1 MANRTDPLAAQ
12 LSGQDPQNLIE
23 YITRQKIYDSRYWK
37 ETCFGLTVAD
47 VLEKAASEVET
58 MGGLPT
64 PFLSLLLKLL
74 QLNAEPELIIEGF
87 IEQEEFKY
95 ARALGAMYLRLVGR
109 PADIYETLEGL
120 YADHRKL
127 RYWSAPYWSIRH
139 MDELVHD
146 LLTETFVA
154 GITLPRLPSRKVL
167 VDAGYLPEGPRPTAL
182 KELLLQHGGPLDYL
196 KYKAVVEKS
205 PSAIAAWEARPEAAH
220 ENEKKQEKDNGAK
233 KKEKSTSSSSSSK
246 PKKKKARNYENLFKK
261 SSDEKT
267 ADSSSAAATAAATAA
282 APMTVE
288 EGSKEYWDSERAK
301 LGLAPL
307 RE

>member
-1 MANRTDPLAAQ
+1 MLVFLVNMANRTDPLAAQ

-47 VLEKAASEVET
+47 VLEKACELET
-58 MGGLPT
+58 IGGLPT
-64 PFLSLLLKLL
+64 TFLSLLLKLL
-74 QLNAEPELIIEGF
+74 QLNAECDLIIEGF
-87 IEQEEFKY
+87 IEQEQFKY
-95 ARALGAMYLRLVGR
+95 ARALGALFLRLTGR
-109 PADIYETLEGL
+109 PADIYETLESL

-127 RYWSAPYWSIRH
+127 RSWSSPYWSIKY
-139 MDELVHD
+139 MDEWVHD

-167 VDAGYLPEGPRPTAL
+167 EEAGYLPQGPRSTAL
-182 KELLLQHGGPLDYL
+182 QELLVQHGGPLDHL
-196 KYKAVVEKS
+196 RYKALVEKS
-205 PSAIAAWEARPEAAH
+205 PAAISAWEARPEAAQH
-220 ENEKKQEKDNGAK
+220 RQEQERAQSKEKKNGHD
-233 KKEKSTSSSSSSK
+233 SSSSTSK

-261 SSDEKT
+261 SGKGVQATSD
-267 ADSSSAAATAAATAA
+267 AAASGAL
-282 APMTVE
+282 V
-288 EGSKEYWDSERAK
+288 EGSKEYWDDQRAK

>member
-37 ETCFGLTVAD
+37 ETCFGLTVVD
-47 VLEKAASEVET
+47 VLEKASELD
-58 MGGLPT
+58 MIGGLPT

-74 QLNAEPELIIEGF
+74 QLNAESDLIIEGF

-95 ARALGAMYLRLVGR
+95 ARALGVLYLRLTGR
-109 PADIYETLEGL
+109 PADIYETLEPL
-120 YADHRKL
+120 YSDHRKL
-127 RYWSAPYWSIRH
+127 RYWQSPHWSIKH
-139 MDELVHD
+139 MDELVHE
-146 LLTETFVA
+146 LFTESFVA

-167 VDAGYLPEGPRPTAL
+167 QEGGYLPEGPRETAL
-182 KELLLQHGGPLDYL
+182 REVLFQHGGPLDYL
-196 KYKAVVEKS
+196 KHKALQEKS
-205 PSAIAAWEARPEAAH
+205 PAAIKAWEARPEAQQH
-220 ENEKKQEKDNGAK
+220 REREERRL
-233 KKEKSTSSSSSSK
+233 KKEKKSSSSGDQ

-261 SSDEKT
+261 TSKGDGSG
-267 ADSSSAAATAAATAA
+267 ASAVAGSGSTVVA
-282 APMTVE
+282 VE
-288 EGSKEYWDSERAK
+288 EGSKEYWDDQRAK

>member
-47 VLEKAASEVET
+47 VLEKASELD
-58 MGGLPT
+58 MIGGLPT

-74 QLNAEPELIIEGF
+74 QLNAESDLIIEGF

-95 ARALGAMYLRLVGR
+95 ARALGVIYLRLTGR
-109 PADIYETLEGL
+109 PADIYETLEPL
-120 YADHRKL
+120 YSDQRKL
-127 RYWSAPYWSIRH
+127 RHWQPPLWSIKH
-139 MDELVHD
+139 VDELIHE
-146 LLTETFVA
+146 LLTESFVA

-167 VDAGYLPEGPRPTAL
+167 QDGGYLPEGPRETAIR
-182 KELLLQHGGPLDYL
+182 EVLLQHGGPLEYL
-196 KYKAVVEKS
+196 KYKALEEKS
-205 PSAIAAWEARPEAAH
+205 PAAIKAWEARPEAQQH
-220 ENEKKQEKDNGAK
+220 KEREERRL
-233 KKEKSTSSSSSSK
+233 KKEKKGSSSSSSDR
-246 PKKKKARNYENLFKK
+246 PKKKKARNYENLFKNTSK
-261 SSDEKT
+261 GNEST
-267 ADSSSAAATAAATAA
+267 ASAVSESNSAHVTG
-282 APMTVE
+282 E
-288 EGSKEYWDSERAK
+288 EGSKEYWDDQRAK

>member
-37 ETCFGLTVAD
+37 ETCFGLSVVD
-47 VLEKAASEVET
+47 VLEKASELET
-58 MGGLPT
+58 VGGLPT

-74 QLNAEPELIIEGF
+74 QLNAESDIIIEGF

-95 ARALGAMYLRLVGR
+95 ARALGAVYLRLTGR
-109 PADIYETLEGL
+109 PADIYETLEPL

-127 RYWSAPYWSIRH
+127 RYWQTPYWSIKH
-139 MDELVHD
+139 MDELIHD
-146 LLTETFVA
+146 LLTESFVV
-154 GITLPRLPSRKVL
+154 GITLPRLPSRKVMQEG
-167 VDAGYLPEGPRPTAL
+167 GYLPEGPRPTAL
-182 KELLLQHGGPLDYL
+182 HEILIQHGGPLEFL
-196 KYKAVVEKS
+196 KHKALVEKS
-205 PSAIAAWEARPEAAH
+205 PVAIQVWEQRPEA
-220 ENEKKQEKDNGAK
+220 QEHREREERRA
-233 KKEKSTSSSSSSK
+233 KKEKKASTSK

-261 SSDEKT
+261 SAVDDSRGGTATSTTKT
-267 ADSSSAAATAAATAA
+267 TA
-282 APMTVE
+282 PE
-288 EGSKEYWDSERAK
+288 EGSKEYWDDQRAK